1 MFATVG
7 ATPVFYAA
15 QEGHLE
21 SLRFMLNSARG
32 DLRLATD
39 EGLTALMIASLK
51 GHVEVVRCL
60 TSLCKEHDIM
70 YQCHDGATA
79 FHMAA
84 GESLEPLSH
93 FSVLTL

>member
-1 MFATVG
+1 M
-7 ATPVFYAA
+7 FYAS
-15 QEGHLE
+15 QEGHTD
-21 SLRFMLNSARG
+21 SLKFMLGSAKG

-39 EGLTALMIASLK
+39 DGLTPLMAACLT

-60 TSLCKEHDIM
+60 THLCKEQDLM

-84 GESLEPLSH
+84 G
-93 FSVLTL
+93 